1 MKKWRLTWVLAL
13 WVGMVI
19 CTSEIWMD
27 KVLWLINLQL
37 PSGNSVGALKLWS
50 LDTYHWSGADHI
62 INWSLY
68 WITNSAHSSWR
79 RKGRYTTMNLLIF
92 YFLFLNYCLSSTYK
106 KCCIHTKSVASTNK
120 FIFIRFFNLFIFYFL
135 LYKN

>member
-1 MKKWRLTWVLAL
+1 MGSCFMSWNGDLY
-13 WVGMVI
+13 
-19 CTSEIWMD
+19 IWNLEGQSFVAD
-27 KVLWLINLQL
+27 KVATAEWKFCWR
-37 PSGNSVGALKLWS
+37 AES
-50 LDTYHWSGADHI
+50 LETFHWSGADHI

-120 FIFIRFFNLFIFYFL
+120 FIFIRFFNLFYFLFFL